1 MRTRSKSVLIR
12 LTEEEYKT
20 LEMNIAKTNLS
31 KEGYLRLLIKEN
43 KPIESPPLAYYELI
57 NQLRKIGT
65 NLNQIAYRANAL
77 NKIETEDY
85 MKNVIELQSA
95 ILRIMEGIT
104 QPRKYGNNSDL
115 ESKR

>member
-1 MRTRSKSVLIR
+1 MRKRNKDIKIR
-12 LTEEEYKT
+12 LNNEEYKV
-20 LEMNIAKTNLS
+20 LEKHLAKTELS
-31 KEGYLRLLIKEN
+31 REAYIRLLINEQI
-43 KPIESPPLAYYELI
+43 PIESPPLAYYELI

-95 ILRIMEGIT
+95 ILKIMEGIT
-104 QPRKYGNNSDL
+104 QPRKHGNNSDL
-115 ESKR
+115 ESE

>member
-1 MRTRSKSVLIR
+1 MFR
-12 LTEEEYKT
+12 LTNEEYER
-20 LEMNIAKTNLS
+20 LEMLRLKTSLS
-31 KEGYLRLLIKEN
+31 REAYLRLLVTGN
-43 KPIESPPLAYYELI
+43 MPIESPPLDYHELI

-65 NLNQIAYRANAL
+65 NLNQIAYKANAL

-85 MKNVIELQSA
+85 MKNVIELQSV

>member
-1 MRTRSKSVLIR
+1 MFR
-12 LTEEEYKT
+12 LTKEEYER
-20 LEMNIAKTNLS
+20 LEMLRLKTSLS
-31 KEGYLRLLIKEN
+31 REAYLRLLVTGN
-43 KPIESPPLAYYELI
+43 VPIESPPLAYHELI

-65 NLNQIAYRANAL
+65 NLNQIAYKANAL
-77 NKIETEDY
+77 NKIEMEDY